1 MSATLGTLLQQLA
14 ADMSIELYER
24 APAVATESSGDWHN
38 AGTGHASWCE
48 MNYTP
53 DRDGTI
59 ETSKAVRTSEQ
70 FHESRIFW
78 GQMVQQGV
86 LGSPSA
92 FVRSVPHMSYVAGPK
107 DVDFLRRRFETLRQ
121 ISLFDGLE
129 YSEDRATHEEWAP
142 LMMEGR
148 QSGGPIAMTRAIA
161 GTDVNFGELTRQ
173 LVRSM
178 QDNGAV
184 VRVNHEVTDL
194 EKLLDNRWRVTVRD
208 RASGRISQ
216 VDARFVFVGAGGHA
230 VHLLQKSGIREAKG
244 YGGFPVSGQFLRAV
258 NKDLISRHN
267 AKVYG
272 KPQLKAPPLS
282 MPHLDTRVVDGERV
296 LLFGPFAGFSPRFLK
311 QGSLLDLARSV
322 SVDNLPTL
330 LTVARDEMGLTAYLI
345 QQIMQKHIS
354 RVEVLRDFV
363 PLADADDWVL
373 THAGMRVQTM
383 KRTATRRGAIE
394 FGTELVTSDDGSLAG
409 LLGASPGASTAV
421 SIMLDVIETSFA
433 SEYASSWKKK
443 ITNLIPS
450 HGVKLAEN
458 QKLLDEVT
466 GFSRDMLHLDA

>member
-14 ADMSIELYER
+14 GDWSIDLYER
-24 APAVATESSGDWHN
+24 APEVGSESSGDWNN

-53 DRDGTI
+53 DRDGVI
-59 ETSKAVRTSEQ
+59 ETAKAVRTSEQ

-78 GQMVQQGV
+78 GKMVQQGV
-86 LGSPSA
+86 LAEPSR
-92 FVRSVPHMSYVAGPK
+92 FVRSVPHMSYVAGRK
-107 DVDFLRRRFETLRQ
+107 DVDFLRRRHETLRQ
-121 ISLFDGLE
+121 IPLFDGLE

-148 QSGGPIAMTRAIA
+148 EDNAPIAMTRAIA
-161 GTDVNFGELTRQ
+161 GTDVNFGEITRQ
-173 LVRSM
+173 LVGSM
-178 QDNGAV
+178 KDNGAT

-208 RASGRISQ
+208 RKSGRLSQ

-282 MPHLDTRVVDGERV
+282 MPHLDTRVVNGERV

-311 QGSLLDLARSV
+311 RGSLLDLARSV
-322 SVDNLPTL
+322 SIDNLPTL
-330 LTVARDEMGLTAYLI
+330 LTVAKDEMGLTSYLI

-354 RVEVLRDFV
+354 RIDVLRDFI
-363 PLADADDWVL
+363 PLVEPDDWVL

-383 KRTATRRGAIE
+383 KRTATKRGVIE
-394 FGTELVTSDDGSLAG
+394 FGTELITSDDGSIAG

-421 SIMLDVIETSFA
+421 SIMLDVIESCFA
-433 SEYASSWKKK
+433 REYASSWKKK
-443 ITNLIPS
+443 IVDLIPS
-450 HGVKLAEN
+450 HGVKLADN
-458 QKLLDEVT
+458 QRLLDEVT
-466 GFSRDMLHLDA
+466 SVSRDTLQLDA